1 MGAVYFAHLANH
13 GRAVDA
19 LRLGLTA
26 SLVFVLAGLTLALA
40 DLRDPGQR
48 IG

>member
-19 LRLGLTA
+19 LRLGLAA
-26 SLVFVLAGLTLALA
+26 SLVFVLAGLALALA